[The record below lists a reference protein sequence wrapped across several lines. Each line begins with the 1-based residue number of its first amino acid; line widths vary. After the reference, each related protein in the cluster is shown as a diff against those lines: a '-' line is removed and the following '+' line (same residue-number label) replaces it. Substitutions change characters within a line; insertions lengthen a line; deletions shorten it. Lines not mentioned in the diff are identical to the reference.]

1 MCLHKNTCE
10 LFSGVFLQACAY
22 EFCHEFVRY
31 ARKLD
36 YKENNVSISSV
47 ITASFASNVCHLNEK
62 KSLRLRETLYYI
74 SGWTICATKKVAER
88 RNQEFA
94 DILIYFPNF
103 VAIDAVSARKEDL
116 PTGKVDRVCAFGSLI
131 YPAVRYFNFVTRI
144 EEVFANVLSHEYLI
158 VYGSFLLNKIKGA
171 FLLDNQVLEY
181 FFEFLPTDS
190 PHF

>member
-1 MCLHKNTCE
+1 MC
-10 LFSGVFLQACAY
+10 
-22 EFCHEFVRY
+22 
-31 ARKLD
+31 D
-36 YKENNVSISSV
+36 
-47 ITASFASNVCHLNEK
+47 LNEK
-62 KSLRLRETLYYI
+62 KILRLRETLCYI
-74 SGWTICATKKVAER
+74 TGWTICHTKKVAER

-94 DILIYFPNF
+94 DILIYFSNF
-103 VAIDAVSARKEDL
+103 VSIDAVSARKEDL

-131 YPAVRYFNFVTRI
+131 YPAVRCFNFVTRI

-171 FLLDNQVLEY
+171 FLLDSQVLEY